1 MKPFEY
7 KLPINKY
14 FLSLLQKEESLFN
27 LINDYFE
34 NTTVDNYKEQHK
46 KIKKYNEY
54 DIKIDYGFEYIKSNE
69 TGKITTMDSYLVLEG
84 KTFNL
89 KLQRQYFEGEWSLVQ
104 YNYQKRAVDHY
115 LLIANHLLGYKKLIK
130 DKSLLKATQSL
141 SDKPNKITIELRDKP
156 EKYEQ
161 KVQISPEN
169 YNYKS
174 LPYTIDLTKK
184 LNSGDFNMLSIMC
197 GSLEEYKKS
206 IDISEI
212 NMLNNDDD
220 SLLTFLKEETLFNIL
235 KNDKIPLTEN
245 KSLIKKISNAIRN
258 KI

>member
-54 DIKIDYGFEYIKSNE
+54 DIKIDYGFEYRKSNE

-89 KLQRQYFEGEWSLVQ
+89 KLQRHYFEGEWSLVQ
-104 YNYQKRAVDHY
+104 YNYQKRAIDHY

-141 SDKPNKITIELRDKP
+141 LDKPNKITIELRDQP
-156 EKYEQ
+156 EKTEQ

-174 LPYTIDLTKK
+174 IPYTIDLTNK
-184 LNSGDFNMLSIMC
+184 LNAGHFNMLSIMC
-197 GSLEEYKKS
+197 GSLEEYKKAL
-206 IDISEI
+206 DIAEI

-220 SLLTFLKEETLFNIL
+220 GLLTFLKEETLFNIL

-245 KSLIKKISNAIRN
+245 KSLIKKISNVIRN

>member
-34 NTTVDNYKEQHK
+34 NTTIDNYKEQHK

-54 DIKIDYGFEYIKSNE
+54 DIKIDYGFEYRKSNE

-89 KLQRQYFEGEWSLVQ
+89 KLQRHYFEGEWSLVQ
-104 YNYQKRAVDHY
+104 YNYQKRAIDHY
-115 LLIANHLLGYKKLIK
+115 LLMSNHILGYKKLIK
-130 DKSLLKATQSL
+130 DKSLLEATKSL
-141 SDKPNKITIELRDKP
+141 LDRPNKITIELRDKP
-156 EKYEQ
+156 AKSNY
-161 KVQISPEN
+161 KIQISPEN

-174 LPYTIDLTKK
+174 IPYTTDLTTK
-184 LNSGDFNMLSIMC
+184 LNTGDFDMLSIMC
-197 GSLEEYKKS
+197 GNVEEYNKA
-206 IDISEI
+206 IDLSEI
-212 NMLNNDDD
+212 NMLNNDDN
-220 SLLTFLKEETLFNIL
+220 SLLNFFKEDALFNIL
-235 KNDKIPLTEN
+235 ENDKIPLSKN
-245 KSLIKKISNAIRN
+245 KNLINKISNVIRN

>member
-1 MKPFEY
+1 MKPLDY
-7 KLPINKY
+7 QLPINKY
-14 FLSLLQKEESLFN
+14 FLSLLQKEENLFN

-34 NTTVDNYKEQHK
+34 NTTIDNYKEQHK

-54 DIKIDYGFEYIKSNE
+54 DIKIDYGFEYRKSNE

-89 KLQRQYFEGEWSLVQ
+89 KLQRHYFEGEWSLVQ
-104 YNYQKRAVDHY
+104 YNYEKRAIDHY
-115 LLIANHLLGYKKLIK
+115 LLITNHLLGYKKLIK
-130 DKSLLKATQSL
+130 DKNLLEAAKSLL
-141 SDKPNKITIELRDKP
+141 DKPNKITIGLRDKP
-156 EKYEQ
+156 QNNEK
-161 KVQISPEN
+161 KVEISPEN

-197 GSLEEYKKS
+197 GSLEEYNKAM
-206 IDISEI
+206 DISEI

-220 SLLTFLKEETLFNIL
+220 SLLTFLKEENLFNIL